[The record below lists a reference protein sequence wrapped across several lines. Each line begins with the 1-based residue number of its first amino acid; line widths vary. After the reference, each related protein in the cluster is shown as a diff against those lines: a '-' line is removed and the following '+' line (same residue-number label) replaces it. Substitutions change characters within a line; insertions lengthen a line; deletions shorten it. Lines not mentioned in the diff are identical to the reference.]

1 MAEFAQDHV
10 ADVAPSVH
18 RLKDFFLARQPILD
32 REQNLVAYEL
42 LFRTTAAGPAN
53 VTDDLAAT
61 ASVIAH
67 MAELGMD
74 NVIGV
79 SLAFINVD
87 AVVLLSDF
95 VQFLP
100 KDKVV
105 LEILETVKVTDPIV
119 ARVEELAKAGYRFA
133 LDDVVAAS
141 EEMETLLPLVDVVK
155 IDLSLVSEDRLTALV
170 QSVRRVGKK
179 LLAEKVES
187 LDQFRACLEL
197 GFHYFQG
204 YYFAKPIV
212 LSGKKLSPSQMTVMQ
227 LMTQLTSDADTT
239 RIEQSI
245 KQDASLGLMLLRL
258 VNTPAAG
265 VTQRIESIRQA
276 LNILGRRQLQ
286 RWLQILLYAEPG
298 KVGGATSPLL
308 SLAATRGR
316 LMELMAEKIHPGKRA
331 IADTAFT
338 IGILSLM
345 DALFSLPMQDILGK
359 LAVADEVRDALLERN
374 GIYGDMLAL
383 VESLEHLEEN
393 APKVS
398 PLLDKLGLS
407 SGEFNE
413 LQMDAFEWSDSISR
427 SAT

>member
-1 MAEFAQDHV
+1 MAESARDPIAEAF
-10 ADVAPSVH
+10 PPGH
-18 RLKDFFLARQPILD
+18 RAKDFFLARQPILN

-67 MAELGMD
+67 LAELGMD
-74 NVIGV
+74 NVIGA

-105 LEILETVKVTDPIV
+105 LEILETVDVTEAIV
-119 ARVEELAKAGYRFA
+119 GRVGELAKAGYRFA
-133 LDDVVAAS
+133 LDDVIAAS
-141 EEMETLLPLVDVVK
+141 EGMQALLPLVDVVK
-155 IDLSLVSEDRLTALV
+155 VDISQVDEQKLAALA
-170 QSVRRVGKK
+170 QSVSRVGKK

-187 LDQFRACLEL
+187 QDQFRACLEL
-197 GFHYFQG
+197 GFDYFQG
-204 YYFAKPIV
+204 YYFAKPLV

-227 LMTQLTSDADTT
+227 LLAQITSEADNAA
-239 RIEQSI
+239 IEQSI

-265 VTQRIESIRQA
+265 VAQRIDSIRQA
-276 LNILGRRQLQ
+276 LSILGRRQLQ

-298 KVGGATSPLL
+298 KPGGAMSPLL

-316 LMELMAEKIHPGKRA
+316 LMELMAEKIRPGKRM

-338 IGILSLM
+338 VGILSLM
-345 DALFSLPMQDILGK
+345 DALFGLPMQDILGK
-359 LAVADEVRDALLERN
+359 LAVADEVRNALLSRS

-383 VESLEHLEEN
+383 AESLEHLKED

-398 PLLDKLGLS
+398 PLLGKLGLS
-407 SGEFNE
+407 SEEFSE
-413 LQMDAFEWSDSISR
+413 LQVGAYEWSDSVSH
-427 SAT
+427 SAA